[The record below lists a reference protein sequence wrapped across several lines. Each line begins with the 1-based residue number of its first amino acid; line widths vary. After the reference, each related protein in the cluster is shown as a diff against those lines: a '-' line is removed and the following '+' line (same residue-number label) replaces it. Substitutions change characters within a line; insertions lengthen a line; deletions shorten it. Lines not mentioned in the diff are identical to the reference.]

1 MQLQLQQRE
10 RGVNKRRRD
19 IYEDDSDSSSSGGR
33 EGKVAREGYM
43 FSTPKR
49 RRRAPAELPLG
60 LVRADFQSLESPGA
74 PRLPS
79 PHSSAD
85 VPVSVSVSRDGEGG
99 VIGHHVLRSE
109 SCDGKVD
116 AGDGGHDSNTTSSDP
131 QSDWTSEDDRK
142 LVELVLEKLKLSKR
156 DWSECARRMGK
167 DNDSVGR
174 RWRALVGEGNV
185 GLRRGRN
192 IVRNRIHENWRGGT

>member
-1 MQLQLQQRE
+1 MATCSRH
-10 RGVNKRRRD
+10 RK
-19 IYEDDSDSSSSGGR
+19 GG
-33 EGKVAREGYM
+33 
-43 FSTPKR
+43 
-49 RRRAPAELPLG
+49 RRAPPELPLG

-74 PRLPS
+74 LRLLPS
-79 PHSSAD
+79 PHSSGD
-85 VPVSVSVSRDGEGG
+85 IPVSVSVSRGGEGS
-99 VIGHHVLRSE
+99 VVGHHVLRSE
-109 SCDGKVD
+109 GCDGKVD
-116 AGDGGHDSNTTSSDP
+116 AGDGGHTASSDP

-174 RWRALVGEGNV
+174 RWKALVGEGNV

-192 IVRNRIHENWRGGT
+192 IVRNRIHENWRGDT